1 MNKNTKT
8 IVIVIAAAVILAGG
22 YLIYKIYVAPNEPE
36 NMFDCDNNTLCLK
49 QNFLTCSPAKMEFSG
64 VQAGKKVNVSVKVYG
79 YENEKCRY
87 KMILGAESLE
97 CRFPEEALTEKVFN
111 QLFGE
116 NEGQDSI
123 IFESCR

>member
-1 MNKNTKT
+1 MNKKT
-8 IVIVIAAAVILAGG
+8 IFILIIAAVILAGG
-22 YLIYKIYVAPNEPE
+22 YLIYKTYVAPNPPE
-36 NMFDCDNNTLCLK
+36 NMADCEKNSICLK
-49 QNFLTCSPAKMEFSG
+49 QNFLTCTPAKMEFSG
-64 VQAGKKVNVSVKVYG
+64 IQAGKKVDVSVKVYG

-116 NEGQDSI
+116 KEGQDSI
-123 IFESCR
+123 IFENCR

>member
-1 MNKNTKT
+1 MNKKT
-8 IVIVIAAAVILAGG
+8 IFILIIAAVILAGG
-22 YLIYKIYVAPNEPE
+22 YLIYKTYVAPNPPE
-36 NMFDCDNNTLCLK
+36 NMADCEKNSICLK
-49 QNFLTCSPAKMEFSG
+49 QNFLTCTPAKMEFSG
-64 VQAGKKVNVSVKVYG
+64 IQAGKKVNVSVKVYG

-97 CRFPEEALTEKVFN
+97 CRFAKEALTEKVFN